1 MCGIFST
8 SQMQGQ
14 IHAMN
19 QMSPKL
25 SVKSEIKV
33 FPIPL
38 HFTCDLAA
46 ILSSKPIT
54 LAH

>member
-1 MCGIFST
+1 MCGVFST
-8 SQMQGQ
+8 SQMQAQ

-33 FPIPL
+33 FAIPL
-38 HFTCDLAA
+38 HFTRDLAA
-46 ILSSKPIT
+46 IFSSKLIT